1 MKILVVGGGGREHAI
16 IWKLN
21 QSSLVKKIYCAPG
34 NAGIGEVAKN
44 VDISSDNIEK
54 LVEFSREMKID
65 LTIVGPEDPLAK
77 GIVDKFRQNGLKI
90 VGPTKHA
97 AQLESSKIFAKKF
110 MKKYNIPTA
119 QYDVARTFKEA
130 SAIIESCSCPLVIK
144 ASGLAAGKGAF
155 ICESKE
161 EALNMAK
168 GLLEEKILGKS
179 GDNIVIEEFLHGT
192 ETSILCFIDGNTI
205 IPMANSQDHKRAFDG
220 DKGKMTGGMGAYSP
234 NYVYTEEIAKQVE
247 TEILQPTL
255 IGIQKEKMDYR
266 GIIYVG
272 LMITKEG
279 PKVLEYN
286 VRFGDPEAQAVLPRL
301 ETDLVEIFNKI
312 VDGRLKDINISWS
325 EEGTV
330 CVMLASKG
338 YPGDYEKGLEIKG
351 LENISEDLLIFH
363 SGTTEDGERIITNG
377 GRVLGLV
384 GKGKTVK
391 EAREKVYKN
400 IGSISFK
407 GAFYRRDIGMN

>member
-34 NAGIGEVAKN
+34 NAGIGEIAKN

-97 AQLESSKIFAKKF
+97 AQLESSKIFAKGF

-119 QYDVARTFKEA
+119 QYEVARTFKEA
-130 SAIIESCSCPLVIK
+130 SAIIESCSCPIVIK
-144 ASGLAAGKGAF
+144 ASGLAAGKGTF

-234 NYVYTEEIAKQVE
+234 NYVYTEEISKQVE

-266 GIIYVG
+266 GIIYAG

-301 ETDLVEIFNKI
+301 ETDLIEIFNKI

-351 LENISEDLLIFH
+351 LENISENLLIFH